1 MTKETELKLRISPQ
15 FLPALTQFLNTQARP
30 QSHSTLKNWYL
41 DTPAAALSSA
51 RAALRIRQH
60 GDGYEQTL
68 KTRGQSTA
76 GIHQRGEWNWPLTAP
91 QLNTDVLQRADV
103 ADHWPANINTAEL
116 GEIFTTHFERQA
128 WLWQLDGCEA
138 EVVLD
143 QGEVC
148 TGHKT
153 LPLCEVE
160 LELKQGDAAGL
171 WVMALRLAEH
181 APLWL
186 SDISK
191 AERGYRLARLSQPWA
206 QTPGVAASDDMAI
219 ALPQWLGYE
228 FLHLQRAL
236 EHCLWDSNIH
246 GALDAW
252 THWQA
257 LRALPQLAG
266 KVIRRNQTRVLR
278 DALDQLQQPLQQLA
292 ATAQL
297 LSYLR
302 SADEESDVHEE
313 LNTLQAV
320 WMERLQQLRDDAV
333 LAKALT
339 QAAAALY
346 VLPPLKSG
354 SEQAGH
360 WLRHLLR
367 QHLPLLEQLK
377 RQRPQSTEQWRGMS
391 HELSL
396 LCQACDY
403 ARTLPEAAQGNPVGE
418 PVWRALS
425 DMLNAETL
433 LQRPWSLPP
442 LHTADEGEQRGADDY
457 SGWAEEHL
465 QHLARQL

>member
-15 FLPALTQFLNTQARP
+15 SLPALTQFLNTQARP
-30 QSHSTLKNWYL
+30 LSHSTLKNWYL
-41 DTPAAALSSA
+41 DTPAAVLSSA

-68 KTRGQSTA
+68 KTRGQSQA
-76 GIHQRGEWNWPLTAP
+76 GIHQRGEWNWPLTSP
-91 QLNTDVLQRADV
+91 QLDSVVLQSAEV
-103 ADHWPANINTAEL
+103 AEHWPASIDIAEL
-116 GEIFTTHFERQA
+116 GEIFTTHFKRQA

-143 QGEVC
+143 QGEVSSGC
-148 TGHKT
+148 KT

-171 WVMALRLAEH
+171 WAMALQLAEQ

-206 QTPGVAASDDMAI
+206 QTPGVSAEDDMAE
-219 ALPQWLGYE
+219 ALPQWLSYE

-246 GALDAW
+246 AARDAW

-266 KVIRRNQTRVLR
+266 KVIRRNQTRALR
-278 DALDQLQQPLQQLA
+278 EALNQLQQPLQQLA

-302 SADEESDVHEE
+302 SADEERDVRDE
-313 LNTLQAV
+313 LNSLQAV

-346 VLPPLKSG
+346 ALPPLNGG
-354 SEQAGH
+354 SEQAGR
-360 WLRHLLR
+360 WLHHLLR
-367 QHLPLLEQLK
+367 QHQPLLEQLK
-377 RQRPQSTEQWRGMS
+377 RQRPQSTEQWRGMA
-391 HELSL
+391 HELAL
-396 LCQACDY
+396 LCMACDY
-403 ARTLPEAAQGNPVGE
+403 ARALPQVSAPGE
-418 PVWRALS
+418 TVWRALS

-433 LQRPWSLPP
+433 LQRPWPLPP
-442 LHTADEGEQRGADDY
+442 LNPAAGAEQRTADDY

>member
-1 MTKETELKLRISPQ
+1 MLD
-15 FLPALTQFLNTQARP
+15 
-30 QSHSTLKNWYL
+30 STLL
-41 DTPAAALSSA
+41 QSA
-51 RAALRIRQH
+51 
-60 GDGYEQTL
+60 E
-68 KTRGQSTA
+68 
-76 GIHQRGEWNWPLTAP
+76 
-91 QLNTDVLQRADV
+91 V
-103 ADHWPANINTAEL
+103 AEHWPASIDIAEL

-143 QGEVC
+143 QGEVSN
-148 TGHKT
+148 GRKT

-171 WVMALRLAEH
+171 WAMALQLAEQ

-206 QTPGVAASDDMAI
+206 QTPGVSAEDDMAE
-219 ALPQWLGYE
+219 ALPQWLSYE

-266 KVIRRNQTRVLR
+266 KAIRRNQTRALR

-302 SADEESDVHEE
+302 SADEESDVRDE
-313 LNTLQAV
+313 LNSLQAV

-333 LAKALT
+333 LAQALT

-346 VLPPLKSG
+346 ALPPLKEG

-360 WLRHLLR
+360 WLRHLLH
-367 QHLPLLEQLK
+367 QHQPLLEQLK
-377 RQRPQSTEQWRGMS
+377 RQRPQSTEQWRGMA
-391 HELSL
+391 HELAL
-396 LCQACDY
+396 LCMACDY
-403 ARTLPEAAQGNPVGE
+403 ARALPQVNAPGE
-418 PVWRALS
+418 TVWRALS

-433 LQRPWSLPP
+433 LQRPWPLPP
-442 LHTADEGEQRGADDY
+442 LNPAAGAEQRTADDY

>member
-15 FLPALTQFLNTQARP
+15 YLPALTQFLNIQARP
-30 QSHSTLKNWYL
+30 LSHSTLKNWYL
-41 DTPAAALSSA
+41 DTPAAGLSQA

-60 GDGYEQTL
+60 GEGYEQTL

-76 GIHQRGEWNWPLTAP
+76 GMHQRGEWNWPLTTP
-91 QLNTDVLQRADV
+91 QLNTGFLQRADV
-103 ADHWPANINTAEL
+103 AQHWPASIDVAEL

-128 WLWQLDGCEA
+128 WQWQLDGCEA

-143 QGEVC
+143 QGEVSN
-148 TGHKT
+148 GRKT

-171 WVMALRLAEH
+171 WTMALQLAEH

-191 AERGYRLARLSQPWA
+191 AERGYRLARLSQPWG
-206 QTPGVAASDDMAI
+206 QTPGVSAEDDMAE

-266 KVIRRNQTRVLR
+266 KVIRRNQTRALR
-278 DALDQLQQPLQQLA
+278 EALDRLQQPLQQLA

-302 SADEESDVHEE
+302 GADEESHVRDE
-313 LNTLQAV
+313 LNSLQAV
-320 WMERLQQLRDDAV
+320 WMQRLQQLRDDAG
-333 LAKALT
+333 LATALT

-346 VLPPLKSG
+346 ALPPLKEG

-367 QHLPLLEQLK
+367 QHQPLLEQLK
-377 RQRPQSTEQWRGMS
+377 RQRPQSAEQWRGMS
-391 HELSL
+391 HELAI
-396 LCQACDY
+396 LCMACDY
-403 ARTLPEAAQGNPVGE
+403 ARALPQVSAPGDT
-418 PVWRALS
+418 VWRVLS

-433 LQRPWSLPP
+433 LQRPWPLP
-442 LHTADEGEQRGADDY
+442 LLNAADGAEQRTADDY